1 MGGERWCVEGG
12 DSTASPGLSGNS
24 RNHKK
29 REMKLMKEYLVRTKI
44 PSQYFTFEKEL
55 SDLVLFIA
63 LIESLF
69 LRQNS

>member
-44 PSQYFTFEKEL
+44 PS
-55 SDLVLFIA
+55 
-63 LIESLF
+63 
-69 LRQNS
+69 